1 VGGLSKS
8 MTIDRTNET
17 CLLHSFASGPSQIA
31 AIEARVQLDA
41 VNRLSIHY
49 VLTGD
54 LSRLRIPPLAVP
66 HRRDRLWEHTCFEA
80 FMAVAGAPA
89 YYEYNFAPS
98 GAWAVFAFRAYRDG
112 ASLGDQRLAPEIAS
126 RCEDGKL
133 ELTATVQ
140 LDQRPMMQPSVKLRF
155 GLSAV
160 IEATDGSLS
169 YWALKHPAA
178 KPDFHHPDSFVLEF
192 ALPGQ
197 SA

>member
-1 VGGLSKS
+1 
-8 MTIDRTNET
+8 MTIDRTSET
-17 CLLHSFASGPSQIA
+17 CLLHCFASGPSQIA
-31 AIEARVQLDA
+31 AIEARVQLDGA
-41 VNRLSIHY
+41 NRLRIDY

-66 HRRDRLWEHTCFEA
+66 QRQDRLWEHTCFEA
-80 FMAVAGAPA
+80 FMAVAEAPA

-98 GAWAVFAFRAYRDG
+98 GAWAVFAFRTYRDG
-112 ASLGDQRLAPEIAS
+112 ASLVDQRLAPEIVS
-126 RCEDGKL
+126 RCDEGKL
-133 ELTATVQ
+133 ELTATVR
-140 LDQRPMMQPSVKLRF
+140 LDRRPMMQPSVKLRF